1 MKATSLVTML
11 CICMMCFTGF
21 GNTTTDLTENS
32 TTDIVQ
38 MDTSVTVAM
47 INVDSP
53 ENYQDVEQQNLPGF
67 DQPNSKYLEASITAA
82 IKTDAQLANRF
93 KDLFAIADNELFSKQ
108 DRYLLNKLLDVGWQT
123 NKQDYNSSTNLNLP
137 YQDNDLSTSQSLKDP
152 GGVLLLFYGIDR
164 FEI

>member
-32 TTDIVQ
+32 TDKLVQTDCLLNVAATPV
-38 MDTSVTVAM
+38 MDVVFYSLPLEAVSLSENRVVILVPEFVTNNTLVST
-47 INVDSP
+47 V
-53 ENYQDVEQQNLPGF
+53 NLP
-67 DQPNSKYLEASITAA
+67 DK
-82 IKTDAQLANRF
+82 
-93 KDLFAIADNELFSKQ
+93 
-108 DRYLLNKLLDVGWQT
+108 DVGWKT
-123 NKQDYNSSTNLNLP
+123 NKQDYNSSTTLNLP